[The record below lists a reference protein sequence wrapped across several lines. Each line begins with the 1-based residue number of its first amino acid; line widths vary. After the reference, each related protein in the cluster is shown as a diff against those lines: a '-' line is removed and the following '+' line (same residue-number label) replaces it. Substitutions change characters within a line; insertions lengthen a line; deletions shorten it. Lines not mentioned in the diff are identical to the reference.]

1 MASEPM
7 TDTAVDHHCRIGK
20 VFYKVP
26 SDPVKAL
33 ANAGAGRRV
42 DHGMPVGRSFA
53 GGFTATL
60 GALRRKGL
68 LDGCNITL
76 AGRALLS
83 RKDNAN
89 G

>member
-1 MASEPM
+1 MSEKLTPTM
-7 TDTAVDHHCRIGK
+7 L
-20 VFYKVP
+20 
-26 SDPVKAL
+26 KAL

-68 LDGCNITL
+68 LDGCNITP

-83 RKDNAN
+83 LKDNAN